1 MLEWIYKEGKNEGH
15 NCIAKTNQQASG
27 PEPGSAPL
35 CFSATVPAI
44 QSDGT
49 MEYDVDYIWQDG
61 LLPALV
67 VSNSKQKVN
76 FTKYN
81 FAPKKERQ

>member
-1 MLEWIYKEGKNEGH
+1 MGTT
-15 NCIAKTNQQASG
+15 AQQNQLAG
-27 PEPGSAPL
+27 VEPQMGSAPL
-35 CFSATVPAI
+35 CFSATVTAM

-67 VSNSKQKVN
+67 ASNSKQKVK

-81 FAPKKERQ
+81 FDPQKKERQ